1 MVEAVML
8 WNEPNNLSHLN
19 FHLDPQWKAFGE
31 MVRSSSRAIR
41 AINPDLK
48 IVLGGV
54 SSCDWRWIELMRNH
68 GALEEIDVVAVHG
81 FPLDWNHWHVNDWPE
96 RIRETRAA
104 AGLPVWV
111 SEVGASSF
119 GADEVASFGLERMTA
134 LLEGEVDRIH
144 WYSLYDLP
152 PTWEATTRHKEA
164 EGSSYYRHYYMGL
177 LRHDGTPKPSAAV
190 FPRLAE
196 RNPALGLC
204 QWFHYQDPRLDAAV
218 EWMERLGVRYLRTGV
233 SWADWFRP
241 GAEEW
246 FDRQMSALAPFETT
260 MTLCFTPDHLGLE
273 QHWASPPKNIE
284 DFTEFAR
291 WAVGRYA
298 APARLKQEQEADV
311 VAVAL

>member
-8 WNEPNNLSHLN
+8 WNEPNNLSHWN
-19 FHLDPQWKAFGE
+19 FHLDPQWEKFAA

-54 SSCDWRWIELMRNH
+54 SSCDWRWIELMKNH

-96 RIRETRAA
+96 RIRQTGAS

-119 GADEVASFGLERMTA
+119 GAEEVAAFGLERMSS
-134 LLEGEVDRIH
+134 LLKDEAERIH

-152 PTWEATTRHKEA
+152 PEWEATTRHKEA

-177 LRHDGTPKPSAAV
+177 LRHDGTPKQSARL
-190 FPRLAE
+190 FPALAAE
-196 RNPALGLC
+196 NPALGLC
-204 QWFHYQDPRLDAAV
+204 QWFHFEDHRLSAAV
-218 EWMERLGVRYLRTGV
+218 DWMERLNVRYLRTGV

-241 GAEEW
+241 GAEAW
-246 FDRQMSALAPFETT
+246 FDRQMSALAGFETT
-260 MTLCFTPDHLGLE
+260 MTLCFTPEHLGIE
-273 QHWASPPKNIE
+273 KHWASPPRNIE

-291 WAVGRYA
+291 WAVNRYA
-298 APARLKQEQEADV
+298 APL
-311 VAVAL
+311 AVKPEPESLAIAL